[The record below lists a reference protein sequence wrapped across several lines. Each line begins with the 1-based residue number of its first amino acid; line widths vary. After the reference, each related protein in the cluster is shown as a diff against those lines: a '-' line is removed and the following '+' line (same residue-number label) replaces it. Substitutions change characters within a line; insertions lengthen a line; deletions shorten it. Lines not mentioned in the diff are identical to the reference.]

1 MNTLIMVIFNVKILV
16 LCASTCLL
24 FLCWIIVWRLKYSV
38 YECMQIIRYLMVGGI
53 ASIVDI
59 GLFVLFAKFIGYNYI
74 LVAACSFVIATGVNY
89 QLSVRHVFESTIR
102 HTRKKEVL
110 LVYFVSLVGLLINL
124 IILYLAVSIFLF
136 EMVLSKIFAS
146 GLVFFWNYFIRKY
159 YIF

>member
-1 MNTLIMVIFNVKILV
+1 
-16 LCASTCLL
+16 
-24 FLCWIIVWRLKYSV
+24 
-38 YECMQIIRYLMVGGI
+38 MQIIRYLMVGGI